1 MLDYRY
7 RKYDNKAKEGIKELD
22 DLLQEERE
30 NKTAYKV
37 RSEAINARR
46 QKQAET
52 KAADDAARSK
62 YKSTR
67 KGRRKVAREDI
78 KAAHKTVNARK
89 SRRKNFRDS
98 MSSGG
103 NRDLFQK
110 FMDKFSGEQSLIQDR
125 GDLRARQKDG
135 TLFQKGVNGYK
146 VGNMQNIGSLTLKD
160 RQRIYKA
167 HQNEAAK
174 GVNLGQNTNPF
185 RHDDYTMKTQNYS
198 QKALNKM
205 DKKLLNLSEQII
217 NPKTDNDSI
226 PRLQSV
232 YDNIKNV
239 REEMSEKLNY
249 KGKPPE
255 GVDPSDFKRSYR
267 PKEGISGY
275 GLGMNKFIEHSDSAL
290 IGRGLGF
297 MTMAGAGESL
307 MNSFGILTST
317 QSALHKK
324 EANVLKRTFSNAS
337 MIRMGTI
344 GSMLYSASV
353 DQGLGGFVTDNLTY
367 AAALQGWRVGTSFSP
382 LAKHAANV
390 VGNVAAT
397 PWRMAKAGD
406 DMILGRSPNVKF
418 WSPASTSKASR
429 LAWGAAGGLT
439 GAAIGALAVTAA
451 SAAISDITSN
461 QSTIRK
467 VAKNISTRTIYAS
480 TATNGATSSSRQAA
494 LNKLSR
500 SGMNDRAMLYG
511 NEARILGGII

>member
-1 MLDYRY
+1 MEHNNRY
-7 RKYDNKAKEGIKELD
+7 TRYNERAKTSITELD

-37 RSEAINARR
+37 RSEAVNARR

-52 KAADDAARSK
+52 RAADAAARSK

-67 KGRRKVAREDI
+67 KVTREDI
-78 KAAHKTVNARK
+78 KAAHKPINARK

-110 FMDKFSGEQSLIQDR
+110 FMDKFSGEQSLTQDR

-174 GVNLGQNTNPF
+174 GVNIGQNTNPF

-198 QKALNKM
+198 QKALDKM
-205 DKKLLNLSEQII
+205 DNKLLNLSQKII
-217 NPKTDNDSI
+217 DPKTDNNSI
-226 PRLQSV
+226 PRMQSI
-232 YDNIKNV
+232 YENISKV
-239 REEMSEKLNY
+239 RMEMDEKLNY
-249 KGKPPE
+249 KGRTLNGFLDK
-255 GVDPSDFKRSYR
+255 DTKISYR
-267 PKEGISGY
+267 PSEGTTGY
-275 GLGMNKFIEHSDSAL
+275 GLGMNRFVQHSDSAL
-290 IGRGLGF
+290 IQRGIGF

-317 QSALHKK
+317 QSALNKK

-353 DQGLGGFVTDNLTY
+353 EQGLGGFVTDNLTY

-406 DMILGRSPNVKF
+406 DIILGRSPNVNF